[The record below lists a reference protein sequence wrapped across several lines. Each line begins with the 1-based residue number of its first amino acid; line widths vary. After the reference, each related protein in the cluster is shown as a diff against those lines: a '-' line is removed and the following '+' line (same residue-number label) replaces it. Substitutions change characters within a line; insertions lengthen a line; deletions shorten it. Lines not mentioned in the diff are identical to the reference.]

1 MVENEF
7 LVLIVESMY
16 LQFREANG
24 IDYLLTY
31 VQSLHKPENVMINF
45 MNSFSAVSMIRSVM
59 SIIDTSSSLIT
70 AINCGYTTIA
80 NCVYFENQIS
90 LIAKQIVDLEEWEV
104 DPEYDDVTTAVS
116 CLNHVRKTAMML
128 SDEEKDVIKQ
138 AVNRIGNR
146 GCSCSIL

>member
-1 MVENEF
+1 MVRNEF
-7 LVLIVESMY
+7 CLLVVEDMY
-16 LQFREANG
+16 LQFREAQG
-24 IDYLLTY
+24 IDYLLSY
-31 VQSLHKPENVMINF
+31 VESLHKPENVMISF
-45 MNSFSAVSMIRSVM
+45 MDSFSAVSRFSSRV
-59 SIIDTSSSLIT
+59 SFIDTSSSLIT

-90 LIAKQIVDLEEWEV
+90 RIARQIMDLEEWEV
-104 DPEYDDVTTAVS
+104 DPEFDDVTTAVS

-138 AVNRIGNR
+138 AVNRIGNH

>member
-1 MVENEF
+1 
-7 LVLIVESMY
+7 MY
-16 LQFREANG
+16 LQFREAQG
-24 IDYLLTY
+24 IDYLLSY
-31 VQSLHKPENVMINF
+31 VESLHKPENVMISF
-45 MNSFSAVSMIRSVM
+45 MDSFSAVSRFSSLV
-59 SIIDTSSSLIT
+59 SFIDTSSSLIT

-90 LIAKQIVDLEEWEV
+90 RIARQIMDLEEWEV
-104 DPEYDDVTTAVS
+104 DPEFDDVTTAVS

-138 AVNRIGNR
+138 AVNRIGNH

>member
-1 MVENEF
+1 
-7 LVLIVESMY
+7 MY
-16 LQFREANG
+16 LQFREAQG
-24 IDYLLTY
+24 IDYLLSY
-31 VQSLHKPENVMINF
+31 VESLHKPENVMISF
-45 MNSFSAVSMIRSVM
+45 MDSFSAVSRFSSRV
-59 SIIDTSSSLIT
+59 SFIDTSSSLIT

-90 LIAKQIVDLEEWEV
+90 RIARQIVDLEEWEV
-104 DPEYDDVTTAVS
+104 DPEFDDVTTAVS

-138 AVNRIGNR
+138 AVNRIGNH